1 MCNGLE
7 PSIPPGDPIT
17 LDELL
22 SVPAQRVRLV
32 VEPIETGALRLLP
45 AVLAAIRARQ
55 TARHH
60 RSPTRAEIDRY
71 LELERASWE

>member
-7 PSIPPGDPIT
+7 PSQQPDDPIT

-22 SVPAQRVRLV
+22 PVPAQRMRLA
-32 VEPIETGALRLLP
+32 VEPIETDTLRPLQ
-45 AVLAAIRARQ
+45 AVLAAIWARQ
-55 TARHH
+55 TARRH